1 MNTVSNKT
9 TAFVKKN
16 VTVRK
21 KFCDTYISVNVS
33 SYNINRSLAPLVC
46 LFPSLDLT

>member
-9 TAFVKKN
+9 TAFIKKN

-21 KFCDTYISVNVS
+21 RLCDTYISVNVS
-33 SYNINRSLAPLVC
+33 SYNINRSPAPLVY
-46 LFPSLDLT
+46 LFLSPDLT

>member
-1 MNTVSNKT
+1 MHTVPSKT
-9 TAFVKKN
+9 IAFIKKN

-33 SYNINRSLAPLVC
+33 SYSINRSPALPVYL
-46 LFPSLDLT
+46 LFGSP